1 MSELPE
7 KVIKSQP
14 IYDGRIVRFRVDT
27 IELPDGRTTIRE
39 IVNTPGAVTIL
50 PLTEDRRVRM
60 VRQYRSAVGEYLLE
74 LPAGTLRPGEPPE
87 EAAVRELAEETGD
100 RAARWRYLTSFYT
113 MPGVCNEIIH
123 LFLATELVSGSTNH
137 DLDESIEVVT
147 LPIEQAWEMIRTG
160 QIRDAKTIV
169 GLLMAR
175 ILECDAP

>member
-1 MSELPE
+1 MVSESPE

-14 IYDGRIVRFRVDT
+14 IYEGRIVHFRVDT
-27 IELPDGRTTIRE
+27 IELPGGRTTIRE
-39 IVNTPGAVTIL
+39 IVNTPGAVTIV
-50 PLTEDRRVRM
+50 PLVADHQVRM

-87 EAAVRELAEETGD
+87 EAASRELAEETGD

-123 LFLATELVSGSTNH
+123 LFLATELIPGPTNY

-147 LPIEQAWEMIRTG
+147 LPLEQALEMIKSG

-175 ILECDAP
+175 TLEL

>member
-1 MSELPE
+1 MSEPPE
-7 KVIKSQP
+7 KIIKSQP

-39 IVNTPGAVTIL
+39 IVNTPGAVTII
-50 PLTEDRRVRM
+50 PLTEDRQVRM
-60 VRQYRSAVGEYLLE
+60 VRQYRSAIGEYLLE
-74 LPAGTLRPGEPPE
+74 LPAGTLRPGEPPQ
-87 EAAVRELAEETGD
+87 EAAARELAEETGD
-100 RAARWRYLTSFYT
+100 RAAHWRYLTSFYT

-123 LFLATELVSGSTNH
+123 LFLATELAPGSTNH

-147 LPIEQAWEMIRTG
+147 LPLEQAWEMIQTG

-175 ILECDAP
+175 TLERDAL